1 MLKYLNIYSKSDPK
15 LVSEGGVKTR
25 ILMLNMNCSRTNET
39 RLAGLQFVCQVKKN
53 WITWKR
59 PTSQDSV
66 FTGAHYHN
74 HSWAPGFHSCSPRSN
89 KKLLGRPGIEIW
101 STAWK
106 AAMLT
111 TIPPTLLSK
120 IAIKYQAKR
129 GTRMNRTDMFI
140 WCLIQ
145 SWYIDYNFQIS
156 NNYKYQVI
164 N

>member
-74 HSWAPGFHSCSPRSN
+74 HSWAPGFHSCSLNQPKRNYCVGRES
-89 KKLLGRPGIEIW
+89 KPGQLLGRQLCSLLYHRRFWARLLLNTKPNVEQGWTEQ
-101 STAWK
+101 TCLFGVLYK
-106 AAMLT
+106 AGTST
-111 TIPPTLLSK
+111 TISK
-120 IAIKYQAKR
+120 
-129 GTRMNRTDMFI
+129 
-140 WCLIQ
+140 
-145 SWYIDYNFQIS
+145 
-156 NNYKYQVI
+156 
-164 N
+164 